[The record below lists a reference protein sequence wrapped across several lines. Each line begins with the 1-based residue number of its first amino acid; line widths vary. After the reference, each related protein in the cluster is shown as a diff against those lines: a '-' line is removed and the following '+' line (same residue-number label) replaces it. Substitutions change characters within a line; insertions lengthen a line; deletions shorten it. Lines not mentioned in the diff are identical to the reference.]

1 MEEPNK
7 ETPPPI
13 IDQLKEYGEI
23 RLKLAKLRAIE
34 GGTSIA
40 ASMIA
45 DVVVVICMVMAF
57 IFASVTLGFYL
68 AYVFNSLW
76 EGFACIAG
84 IYLLIAITVKLNK
97 KRLEKPLINALI
109 QKLLK

>member
-13 IDQLKEYGEI
+13 LDQLKEYGEI

-34 GGTSIA
+34 GGTSVA

-45 DVVVVICMVMAF
+45 DVVVILCSVMAF
-57 IFASVTLGFYL
+57 IFASVTLAFYL
-68 AYVFNSLW
+68 AYKFDSLW
-76 EGFACIAG
+76 EGFACVAG
-84 IYLLIAITVKLNK
+84 IYLLIAVVVKLNK
-97 KRLEKPLINALI
+97 KRLEKPIINALI
-109 QKLLK
+109 QKILK

>member
-7 ETPPPI
+7 ETQTPPPI

-34 GGTSIA
+34 GGTSVA

-45 DVVVVICMVMAF
+45 DVVVMLCSVMAF
-57 IFASVTLGFYL
+57 IFASVTLAFYL
-68 AYVFNSLW
+68 AYKFDSLW
-76 EGFACIAG
+76 EGFACVAG
-84 IYLLIAITVKLNK
+84 IYLLIAVAVKLK
-97 KRLEKPLINALI
+97 GASLIVLFDKALNVI
-109 QKLLK
+109 D